1 MLNCLSPLTMKG
13 EYMMLRIV
21 KSLKN
26 IFVCFLVPTQF
37 FIHRNIYCLS
47 FVNAL
52 RMKTSY
58 QVVRSL
64 NKDLVEN

>member
-1 MLNCLSPLTMKG
+1 
-13 EYMMLRIV
+13 MMSRIV

-64 NKDLVEN
+64 NKDLVET